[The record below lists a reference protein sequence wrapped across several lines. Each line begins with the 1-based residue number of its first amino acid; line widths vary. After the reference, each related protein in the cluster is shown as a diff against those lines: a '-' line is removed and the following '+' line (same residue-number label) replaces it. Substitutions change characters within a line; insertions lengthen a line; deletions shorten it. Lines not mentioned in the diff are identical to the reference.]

1 MSTTSDSIVV
11 RKAAL
16 RDIKQ
21 LCDIYL
27 GQPQQVRRWFH
38 PLPFNRT
45 RLKITFLLMLISEK
59 TIFITKKTI
68 PKLGFILLA
77 AADTDKSQIVGF
89 WYVRLIRKEAGG
101 LIANVGIITKV
112 GERGRGVGFKM
123 YSSGIKY
130 SRAVGITKFRVRT
143 NADNSATNALVKRLR
158 YRLIGVTRDEY
169 WEGKYEEMLNWELD
183 L

>member
-1 MSTTSDSIVV
+1 MSITSDSIVV
-11 RKAAL
+11 RRAAL
-16 RDIKQ
+16 GDIKQ

-38 PLPFNRT
+38 PFPFNRIK
-45 RLKITFLLMLISEK
+45 LKIIFLLMLISEK

-77 AADTDKSQIVGF
+77 AEDTDNSQIVGF
-89 WYVRLIRKEAGG
+89 FYVRLIRKEAGG
-101 LIANVGIITKV
+101 LVANVGFTTKV
-112 GERGRGVGFKM
+112 GAKNLGFKM
-123 YSSGIKY
+123 YASGIKY
-130 SRAVGITKFRVRT
+130 SKAIGITKFRIRIL
-143 NADNSATNALVKRLR
+143 ADNSVTITLTKRLR
-158 YRLIGVTRDEY
+158 FRLIGITRDEY